1 MLRLLMLGG
10 CFVSARTLRSIT
22 LCSKTNFR
30 REVKKGRV
38 YSPFSCGFHSS
49 RGF

>member
-1 MLRLLMLGG
+1 MLRLLMLGALCFG
-10 CFVSARTLRSIT
+10 CIEFMLYALANFARRG
-22 LCSKTNFR
+22 R
-30 REVKKGRV
+30 RKRRV